1 MHALHRGSRFC
12 QAGLFF
18 TIAVQSWRAD
28 PAAVWLC
35 KAVEAARLIGRVL
48 GRQALETMY
57 LARTEGPIAGLKK
70 VLGWAGLELR
80 GTRLCAGPEEGPCV
94 VSDARCELKIF
105 VLAGIRHRD
114 LAKASRRQDQGGLGA
129 ADVAEGKHMLRA
141 LPMQGLQ
148 EAARAV
154 ATGDVVTRGQ
164 SRTGKST
171 TRGAIAEPRRRQ

>member
-18 TIAVQSWRAD
+18 TIAVRSWRAD

-70 VLGWAGLELR
+70 ALGWMALELR
-80 GTRLCAGPEEGPCV
+80 GTRLSAGPEEGPCV
-94 VSDARCELKIF
+94 VSDARC
-105 VLAGIRHRD
+105 
-114 LAKASRRQDQGGLGA
+114 
-129 ADVAEGKHMLRA
+129 
-141 LPMQGLQ
+141 
-148 EAARAV
+148 
-154 ATGDVVTRGQ
+154 
-164 SRTGKST
+164 
-171 TRGAIAEPRRRQ
+171 